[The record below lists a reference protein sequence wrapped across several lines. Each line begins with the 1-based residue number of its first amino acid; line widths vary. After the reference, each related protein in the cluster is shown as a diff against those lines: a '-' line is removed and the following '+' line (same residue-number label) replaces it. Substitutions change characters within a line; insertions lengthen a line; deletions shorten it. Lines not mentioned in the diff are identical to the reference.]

1 MYNRYIPQGEPF
13 QPMEPPPQNSRDSG
27 PSFFQ
32 SLFGQLGQ
40 DGEKNAGLSGILK
53 ALKLDR
59 FDKGDILLILLLL
72 YLVWNGKEDSDSKEL
87 VIILGL
93 LLLLGL

>member
-13 QPMEPPPQNSRDSG
+13 QPTEPPPRSG
-27 PSFFQ
+27 PAGSSFFQ
-32 SLFGQLGQ
+32 SLFGQE
-40 DGEKNAGLSGILK
+40 GEKNAGLSGILK

-59 FDKGDILLILLLL
+59 FDKGDLLLILLLL
-72 YLVWNGKEDSDSKEL
+72 YLVWNGKEEEGDSKEL
-87 VIILGL
+87 LIILGL

>member
-13 QPMEPPPQNSRDSG
+13 QPMEPPPQSGPRASG
-27 PSFFQ
+27 PSLFQ
-32 SLFGQLGQ
+32 SLFGQ

-72 YLVWNGKEDSDSKEL
+72 YLAWNGKEGDGENKEL
-87 VIILGL
+87 LIILGL
-93 LLLLGL
+93 VLLLGL